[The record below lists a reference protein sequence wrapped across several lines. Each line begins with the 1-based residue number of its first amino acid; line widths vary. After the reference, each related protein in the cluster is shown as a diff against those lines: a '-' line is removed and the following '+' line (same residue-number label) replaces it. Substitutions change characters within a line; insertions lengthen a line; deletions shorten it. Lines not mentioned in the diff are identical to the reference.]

1 MTKEMIISASPHQ
14 TKVALVEEGQVVEV
28 YLEREKEF
36 GLAGSIYRGRVT
48 RVLPGMQ
55 SAFVNIGLDRDAF
68 LYVSDFFEGLEEY
81 EHEASAPAQPKE
93 PPPEEPAAKVEV
105 SEAAAEKTPEPAA
118 KVEVSE
124 AAAEKAPEPT
134 PAETPAEDSQKAF
147 VRVEPPLALPERRPE
162 GRSTRPGRRR
172 RRGRGPRRGGRQD
185 DRQNDRQD
193 DRRGQQGFQPPR
205 VSGRPHRRPPDLSEA
220 QPATLTL
227 LPGESLAK
235 YSGQTTEAPAVP
247 KPAVEHPTTS
257 AVEPTRSPE
266 VAPPVEALGVP
277 APSSTELSNDEDAQQ
292 AQPEADTAALEAS
305 EKTGFGASPDDSQTT
320 PEEALPPAEPVGD
333 QGAAASE
340 AAVYGGASVPTIP
353 ETPALSSESSASE
366 ESAPELPE
374 SVEEPQPG
382 AELHAEPPPA
392 SEETPAAVEQPEEG
406 EGPAEHFL
414 EAETLAEIE
423 RVRRYEGEVGLPPS
437 VQEHA
442 GGEVEWGTSSQPQPA
457 RGGRRDRRPG
467 SQRGRGRTA
476 RSTTGR
482 SPRSTT
488 GRSPRS
494 TTSRS
499 PRRTTAR
506 SPRRTTGR
514 PPRRTSARPS
524 RGQPAI
530 AELLHAGQEI
540 IVQIA
545 KEQIGK
551 KGARITS
558 HVTLPGRFLVYMPSI
573 EHIGVSRKIES
584 AAERARLRRLLL
596 ELKGS
601 IVGGFVVRTAA
612 AGCSEE
618 GLRRD
623 VNYLAQL
630 WRDMRANPEAH
641 PSPSLLHRD
650 LNVIER
656 ILRDQLT
663 ADYQAIWID
672 NEEEYT
678 KAVEFVGNF
687 QPELVGRV
695 KLYTKETPLF
705 EEMGVQQEIDRA
717 LRPKVWLKSGGY
729 IVINHTEALVAI
741 DVNTG
746 KYVGK
751 GSTRLEDTIVKTNVE
766 AVNEIVRQIRLRDLG
781 GIIVIDFIDMEDRRN
796 RRRVMQVLEQALEA
810 DRSPSRILAFNEFG
824 LVAITRKR
832 SKQSLERI
840 LCQPCIYCSGS
851 GMVKSTPTLCYE
863 IQGDAKKMA
872 AGMDAPELTI
882 RAHPEIVKALK
893 GREAVLIQELE
904 KQTGKNII
912 LQSDTTMHFEQ
923 YNIY

>member
-1 MTKEMIISASPHQ
+1 
-14 TKVALVEEGQVVEV
+14 
-28 YLEREKEF
+28 
-36 GLAGSIYRGRVT
+36 
-48 RVLPGMQ
+48 
-55 SAFVNIGLDRDAF
+55 
-68 LYVSDFFEGLEEY
+68 
-81 EHEASAPAQPKE
+81 
-93 PPPEEPAAKVEV
+93 
-105 SEAAAEKTPEPAA
+105 
-118 KVEVSE
+118 
-124 AAAEKAPEPT
+124 
-134 PAETPAEDSQKAF
+134 
-147 VRVEPPLALPERRPE
+147 
-162 GRSTRPGRRR
+162 
-172 RRGRGPRRGGRQD
+172 
-185 DRQNDRQD
+185 
-193 DRRGQQGFQPPR
+193 
-205 VSGRPHRRPPDLSEA
+205 
-220 QPATLTL
+220 
-227 LPGESLAK
+227 
-235 YSGQTTEAPAVP
+235 
-247 KPAVEHPTTS
+247 
-257 AVEPTRSPE
+257 
-266 VAPPVEALGVP
+266 
-277 APSSTELSNDEDAQQ
+277 
-292 AQPEADTAALEAS
+292 
-305 EKTGFGASPDDSQTT
+305 
-320 PEEALPPAEPVGD
+320 
-333 QGAAASE
+333 
-340 AAVYGGASVPTIP
+340 VPTSTA
-353 ETPALSSESSASE
+353 TPALSSESSTSD

-374 SVEEPQPG
+374 SVEEPQPS

-442 GGEVEWGTSSQPQPA
+442 GGDVEWGTSSQPA

-467 SQRGRGRTA
+467 SQRGRGRTS

-488 GRSPRS
+488 GRSPRR

-499 PRRTTAR
+499 PRSTTAR

-717 LRPKVWLKSGGY
+717 LRPKVWLKSGGH

-796 RRRVMQVLEQALEA
+796 RRRVMQVLEQALQA

-872 AGMDAPELTI
+872 AEMDAPELTI

>member
-1 MTKEMIISASPHQ
+1 MSKEMIISASPHE

-28 YLEREKEF
+28 YLEREKES

-105 SEAAAEKTPEPAA
+105 SEAAAEKAPEPA
-118 KVEVSE
+118 
-124 AAAEKAPEPT
+124 
-134 PAETPAEDSQKAF
+134 PAETPAEDSQKAS
-147 VRVEPPLALPERRPE
+147 VRDEPPLALPERRPE

-172 RRGRGPRRGGRQD
+172 RRGRGPRRS
-185 DRQNDRQD
+185 DRQD
-193 DRRGQQGFQPPR
+193 DRRGQQGSQRPR
-205 VSGRPHRRPPDLSEA
+205 VTGRPHRRPPDLSEA
-220 QPATLTL
+220 EPGTLAL

-235 YSGQTTEAPAVP
+235 YSGQTTEAAAVP
-247 KPAVEHPTTS
+247 EPAVEQPTAS
-257 AVEPTRSPE
+257 ASEPANSPE
-266 VAPPVEALGVP
+266 VAPPMEVPSETALPPAESSSNEGVE
-277 APSSTELSNDEDAQQ
+277 QI
-292 AQPEADTAALEAS
+292 QPEADTAAPEAS
-305 EKTGFGASPDDSQTT
+305 EQERFGTSPAGAQTA
-320 PEEALPPAEPVGD
+320 PEETLPPAEPVEDKGP
-333 QGAAASE
+333 AASE
-340 AAVYGGASVPTIP
+340 AAVYGGASVPAIP
-353 ETPALSSESSASE
+353 EVPALSSESSASGE
-366 ESAPELPE
+366 TAPAPPE
-374 SVEEPQPG
+374 SVQEPQPG

-406 EGPAEHFL
+406 EGPAEHFS

-437 VQEHA
+437 VQERA
-442 GGEVEWGTSSQPQPA
+442 GGDVEWGTSSQPQPA
-457 RGGRRDRRPG
+457 RGRRGGRRDRRPG
-467 SQRGRGRTA
+467 SQRGGGRTP
-476 RSTTGR
+476 RRTTG
-482 SPRSTT
+482 
-488 GRSPRS
+488 
-494 TTSRS
+494 RS

-506 SPRRTTGR
+506 SPRRTT
-514 PPRRTSARPS
+514 ARPS

-540 IVQIA
+540 VVQIA

-601 IVGGFVVRTAA
+601 ITGGFVVRTAA
-612 AGCSEE
+612 VGCSEE

-623 VNYLAQL
+623 VDYLAKL
-630 WRDMRANPEAH
+630 WLDMRTNPEAH

-672 NEEEYT
+672 NQEEYT

-705 EEMGVQQEIDRA
+705 EEMGVQHEIDRA

-766 AVNEIVRQIRLRDLG
+766 AVKEIVRQIRLRDLG

-796 RRRVMQVLEQALEA
+796 RRRVMQVLEQALQA
-810 DRSPSRILAFNEFG
+810 DRSPSRILSFNEFG

-840 LCQPCIYCSGS
+840 LCQPCIYCSGT
-851 GMVKSTPTLCYE
+851 GMVKSVPTLCYE
-863 IQGDAKKMA
+863 IQGDAMKMA
-872 AGMDAPELTI
+872 AEMDAPELTI

-893 GREAVLIQELE
+893 GREAVLIHELE

-912 LQSDTTMHFEQ
+912 LQPDTTMHFEQ
-923 YNIY
+923 YNIF

>member
-105 SEAAAEKTPEPAA
+105 SEAATEKAPEPAA
-118 KVEVSE
+118 KTEVSE

-185 DRQNDRQD
+185 DRQNDR
-193 DRRGQQGFQPPR
+193 RGQQGFQPPQ

-220 QPATLTL
+220 QPGSLTL

-235 YSGQTTEAPAVP
+235 YSGQTTEAAAVP
-247 KPAVEHPTTS
+247 KPAVEQPTTS
-257 AVEPTRSPE
+257 APEPARSPE

-277 APSSTELSNDEDAQQ
+277 APSSAELSNDEDAQQ
-292 AQPEADTAALEAS
+292 TQPEADTAALEAS
-305 EKTGFGASPDDSQTT
+305 EKTGFSASPDDSQTA
-320 PEEALPPAEPVGD
+320 PEEPLPPAEPVGD

-340 AAVYGGASVPTIP
+340 AAVYGEASVPTIP
-353 ETPALSSESSASE
+353 ATPALSSESSTSE

-374 SVEEPQPG
+374 SVEEPQPS
-382 AELHAEPPPA
+382 AELHAEPAPA

-406 EGPAEHFL
+406 EEPAEHFL

-442 GGEVEWGTSSQPQPA
+442 GGDVEWGTSSQPA

-467 SQRGRGRTA
+467 SQRGRGRTS

-499 PRRTTAR
+499 PRSTTAR
-506 SPRRTTGR
+506 SQRRTTGR

-717 LRPKVWLKSGGY
+717 LRPKVWLKSGGH

-796 RRRVMQVLEQALEA
+796 RRRVMQVLEQALQA

-872 AGMDAPELTI
+872 AEMDAPELTI